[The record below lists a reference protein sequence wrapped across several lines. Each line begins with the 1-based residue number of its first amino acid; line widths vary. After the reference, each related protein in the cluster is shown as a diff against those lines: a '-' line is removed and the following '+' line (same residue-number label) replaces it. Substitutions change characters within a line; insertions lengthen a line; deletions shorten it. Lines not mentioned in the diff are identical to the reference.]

1 LEGAV
6 NEWGYQL
13 VLDNHLPEA
22 AVVFKL
28 NVSLHPDSGNAYDSL
43 AEAYMQSGQKDLA
56 IENYK
61 MSLEKNPKN
70 EHARDRL
77 KELEK

>member
-43 AEAYMQSGQKDLA
+43 AEAYMRSGQKGPGD
-56 IENYK
+56 
-61 MSLEKNPKN
+61 
-70 EHARDRL
+70 
-77 KELEK
+77 